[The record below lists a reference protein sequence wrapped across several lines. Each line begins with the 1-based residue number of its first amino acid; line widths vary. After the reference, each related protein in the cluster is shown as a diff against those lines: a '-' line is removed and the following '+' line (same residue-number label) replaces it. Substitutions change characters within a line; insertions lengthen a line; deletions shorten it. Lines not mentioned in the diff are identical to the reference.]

1 MSTKSTK
8 SQLEGKT
15 VLQLKK
21 LASKKDVQGRSTM
34 KKSQLVKALMK
45 GGMKGGNRRLNGTD
59 LTLEELQAII
69 RAKYAELSRKE
80 EAGEEITHNDY
91 MYYVKP
97 TYNSSTHNITTTT
110 SVLTHV
116 GRFIGGKD
124 FEIIYYSIPHM
135 NTSRNIA
142 RVNQLIL
149 STDGSTIIHIYHEEG
164 DMIDFDNIIHST
176 ENEITK
182 RKREEKAVR
191 EMKSID
197 KYLTNRRNKYMETG
211 DPCYL
216 PGAEIEAVFERL
228 GRSKKSKSK
237 AKAKTYEKPRKG
249 NSTHNF
255 RRNFN
260 NHEPVYEN
268 ENEYGNYQHLEYNEN
283 YPNENNWWYPPNQNN
298 EEENY
303 EENYEDYFAGNNAGN
318 GAGYGAS
325 GSTGTRPRNVNINEL
340 YNNEEFQTFL
350 RTNPQNKKTY
360 RQLYFGLS
368 RKYHPNRPIKN
379 GAAASKETMNA
390 LKAKRTKQFQ
400 EIGRVKAEKESK
412 K

>member
-8 SQLEGKT
+8 LQLEGKT

-21 LASKKDVQGRSTM
+21 LASKKDIQGRSTM

-45 GGMKGGNRRLNGTD
+45 GGMKGGNRRLNGSD

-80 EAGEEITHNDY
+80 AAGEEITHNDY

-97 TYNSSTHNITTTT
+97 THDHSTHNITITT

-116 GRFIGGKD
+116 GRFAGGNN

-135 NTSRNIA
+135 DTYRNIA

-149 STDGSTIIHIYHEEG
+149 SNDQSTIIHIYNEER
-164 DMIDFDNIIHST
+164 DMIDFDTIIHST
-176 ENEITK
+176 ENETTK
-182 RKREEKAVR
+182 SKREEKAVR

-197 KYLTNRRNKYMETG
+197 KYLTNRRNAYVATG
-211 DPCYL
+211 HAKYL
-216 PGAEIEAVFERL
+216 PGAEIEAFFERL
-228 GRSKKSKSK
+228 GRSKKS
-237 AKAKTYEKPRKG
+237 KAKTYEKPRKG
-249 NSTHNF
+249 NRKYNF
-255 RRNFN
+255 GKNFN

-268 ENEYGNYQHLEYNEN
+268 NYGNENENHNYLDLG
-283 YPNENNWWYPPNQNN
+283 PNNWWYPPNENN
-298 EEENY
+298 EEENNK

-350 RTNPQNKKTY
+350 RTNPQNKRTY

-368 RKYHPNRPIKN
+368 RKYHPNTQIKN

-390 LKAKRTKQFQ
+390 LKAKKTKQFQ
-400 EIGRVKAEKESK
+400 EIGRVKAEKESRK
-412 K
+412 

>member
-1 MSTKSTK
+1 MSTKSAK

-21 LASKKDVQGRSTM
+21 LASKKDIQGRSTM

-59 LTLEELQAII
+59 LTLEELQVII

-80 EAGEEITHNDY
+80 AAGEEITHNDY
-91 MYYVKP
+91 MYYVHP
-97 TYNSSTHNITTTT
+97 TYNSNTHNITTTT
-110 SVLTHV
+110 SVLSHV
-116 GRFIGGKD
+116 GRFAGGKD
-124 FEIIYYSIPHM
+124 FEIIYYSTPHKD
-135 NTSRNIA
+135 TYRKVA
-142 RVNQLIL
+142 RVNELIL
-149 STDGSTIIHIYHEEG
+149 STDGSTIIHIYNEER

-176 ENEITK
+176 ENETTK
-182 RKREEKAVR
+182 SKREEKAVR

-197 KYLTNRRNKYMETG
+197 KYLTNRRNEYIKTG
-211 DPCYL
+211 DPKYL
-216 PGAEIEAVFERL
+216 PGAEIEAFFERL
-228 GRSKKSKSK
+228 GKSKKSKSK

-268 ENEYGNYQHLEYNEN
+268 NYGNEYENHNYLDIG
-283 YPNENNWWYPPNQNN
+283 PNNWWYPSNENN

-303 EENYEDYFAGNNAGN
+303 EENYEDYFAGNGAGN
-318 GAGYGAS
+318 GAS
-325 GSTGTRPRNVNINEL
+325 GSTRQRNVNINEL
-340 YNNEEFQTFL
+340 YNNEDFQTFL
-350 RTNPQNKKTY
+350 RTNPQNKKKY
-360 RQLYFGLS
+360 RQSYLGLS
-368 RKYHPNRPIKN
+368 LKYHPNRPITN